1 MSNRSATSAAVTG
14 VPDVGLESEVEK
26 IKARG
31 ASGTPLTDGPED
43 ISDGVEA
50 SLSTGTGAASS
61 ATLFIATD
69 GGTELTIEF
78 SPDGE
83 TFREPLDES
92 PIGYDSAT
100 EDVALID
107 YDAAAVRVTASN
119 STKVNLDLRVTA

>member
-1 MSNRSATSAAVTG
+1 

-31 ASGTPLTDGPED
+31 ASGTPLTDGAED
-43 ISDGVEA
+43 ISDGREA

-61 ATLFIATD
+61 ATLFIATE
-69 GGTELTIEF
+69 GAVGLTIEF

-83 TFREPLDES
+83 TWREPGDES
-92 PIGYDSAT
+92 PIGFDAAG
-100 EDVALID
+100 EDVAFID

-119 STKVNLDLRVTA
+119 DTPVDLDLRVTA

>member
-1 MSNRSATSAAVTG
+1 M
-14 VPDVGLESEVEK
+14 GLDTEVEK

-31 ASGTPLTDGPED
+31 ASGTALTDGAED

-69 GGTELTIEF
+69 GAVELTIEF

-83 TFREPLDES
+83 TWREPGDES
-92 PIGYDSAT
+92 PIGFDAAG
-100 EDVALID
+100 EDVAFID
-107 YDAAAVRVTASN
+107 YDAAAVRITASN
-119 STKVNLDLRVTA
+119 DTPVDLDLRVTA

>member
-1 MSNRSATSAAVTG
+1 M
-14 VPDVGLESEVEK
+14 GLESEVEK

-31 ASGTPLTDGPED
+31 ASGTSLTDGADD

-69 GGTELTIEF
+69 GAVELTIEF

-83 TFREPLDES
+83 TWREPGDES
-92 PIGYDSAT
+92 PIGFDAAG
-100 EDVALID
+100 EDVAFID
-107 YDAAAVRVTASN
+107 YDAAAIRISASN
-119 STKVNLDLRVTA
+119 NTPVNLDLRVTA